1 VNKDFASEGFRSA
14 MRSPNLGMF
23 LPTAEGRDLIRLRD
37 EGWTRGFGAPVG
49 DPDPVRPLDPPHP
62 AWCVCGHDGCPG
74 TVAELVAERSSAV
87 CPYCGQT
94 FYGLPLTDPLKHHV
108 DYCESRPEEHDWRD
122 CGYRADFASE
132 AEHDRDCPELDR

>member
-14 MRSPNLGMF
+14 MRSPNLGLF

-49 DPDPVRPLDPPHP
+49 DPDPAP
-62 AWCVCGHDGCPG
+62 
-74 TVAELVAERSSAV
+74 ERSEAV